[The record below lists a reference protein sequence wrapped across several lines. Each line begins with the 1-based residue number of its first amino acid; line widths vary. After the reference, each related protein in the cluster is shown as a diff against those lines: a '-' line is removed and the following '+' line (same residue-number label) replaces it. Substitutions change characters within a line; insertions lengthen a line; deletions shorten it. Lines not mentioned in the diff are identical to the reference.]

1 MRVHHRGHA
10 VEQELNCQG
19 ILADEEGLHLFDVEV
34 PGGTKYL
41 ESANITAGK
50 EVVTFTIGY
59 VTFGLST
66 CYDLRFPELYRA
78 LAARGAP
85 MSRDQYAALRRT
97 WTPRGTVYLRALSV
111 NVLSANTAGATAL
124 FRLVNGDQNILG
136 RRAFRLAR
144 RSGQWLVVDAR
155 FVGPIPWDQK

>member
-1 MRVHHRGHA
+1 MIYIVSIIM
-10 VEQELNCQG
+10 C
-19 ILADEEGLHLFDVEV
+19 GLLM
-34 PGGTKYL
+34 
-41 ESANITAGK
+41 SCAQ
-50 EVVTFTIGY
+50 VVTTVETKKTDEQAIAQLIEGIVAAY
-59 VTFGLST
+59 NTR
-66 CYDLRFPELYRA
+66 DLEAQLAAYAADARIES

-124 FRLVNGDQNILG
+124 FRLVNGGQNILG

-155 FVGPIPWDQK
+155 FVGPIPWDRK